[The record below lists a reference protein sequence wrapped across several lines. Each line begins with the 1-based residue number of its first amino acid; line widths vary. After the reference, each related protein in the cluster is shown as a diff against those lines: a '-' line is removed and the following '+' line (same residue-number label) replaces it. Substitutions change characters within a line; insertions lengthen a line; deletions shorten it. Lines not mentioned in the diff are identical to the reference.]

1 MARQIL
7 IVLAALLFT
16 IPASAQVCTQPP
28 ANLTH
33 WWPAEG
39 NAADI
44 QGGSNGTLQNN
55 AGFAV
60 GKVGQA
66 FSLDNGA
73 RVDVADNATL
83 NPGMGSFSV
92 AAWVYKFRLQGDLAV
107 APPSRQ
113 ANR

>member
-7 IVLAALLFT
+7 VVLAALLLT

-39 NAADI
+39 NAADV
-44 QGGSNGTLQNN
+44 QGGSNGVLQNN
-55 AGFAV
+55 AVFAA
-60 GKVGQA
+60 GKIGQA
-66 FSLDNGA
+66 FSLDNTA

-92 AAWVYKFRLQGDLAV
+92 AAWVYKFRVQGAISV
-107 APPSRQ
+107 APVVS
-113 ANR
+113 